1 MADDVE
7 RVTSRNRKG
16 KHASGVCEIY
26 EGALSVM
33 GLIFSQLP
41 FYMVSVAL
49 AVTCA
54 VNGDITALRISGF
67 TLFVST
73 PSTKPIRT
81 ETAISSG
88 SNGRTVHS
96 YWEQNQWGSRVL
108 LCVRPLG
115 QTRHEK
121 MDQE

>member
-1 MADDVE
+1 
-7 RVTSRNRKG
+7 
-16 KHASGVCEIY
+16 
-26 EGALSVM
+26 M
-33 GLIFSQLP
+33 GLIFFQLP

-49 AVTCA
+49 VVTCA
-54 VNGDITALRISGF
+54 VNGDITAFRISGF

-96 YWEQNQWGSRVL
+96 Y
-108 LCVRPLG
+108 
-115 QTRHEK
+115 
-121 MDQE
+121 